1 MKFLTYI
8 LFLFSI
14 LISFAQEFSPVL
26 NYTPAEYGGDNQNWM
41 ISQSNKNYIYV
52 ANNKGLLEYNGA
64 SWKLYPTPNET
75 ILRSVSAVNN
85 KIYTG
90 CYMDFGHWEHDDTG
104 VLKYTSL
111 AETLNVEMIVDE
123 QIWNIIDYEE
133 WILFQSL
140 NRIYIYHKTDET
152 ITTIDAS
159 DRLNKLFRVENS
171 FYFQVANQGL
181 YTIENRSSKLI
192 SDDPVL
198 QNKLLVN
205 IFKKEGEY
213 IFLTEG
219 DGFYKMRNAVVEPWP
234 VEADSL
240 LKNLTVYTS
249 ITLKNKNMVLGTIA
263 NGIIELNEEGEFL
276 YQMDQSNG
284 LSDNT
289 TLALFE
295 DLQTNLW
302 LGMDY
307 GINCVDKE
315 AAFKNYFDRNGKLGT
330 VYVSAIHKN
339 YLYLGTNQGLF
350 YKSYGSNEEFTLV
363 PGTKGQV
370 WNLKVIYGDLFC
382 GHNLGSFM
390 IDNGEA
396 KLITN
401 IQGAWDFKKIPGKE
415 NHLLQGNFTGL
426 NILVKENGDWILKNK
441 IEGFDISSKYYQI
454 TADRKILV
462 SHEYKGVYKLDVD
475 EAFTT
480 VTDFSKMSSVDKG
493 SHSSLVS
500 YNDNI
505 YYANREGIF
514 IYNDGTGEFDKEES
528 ISKIYENDQYVTG
541 KLITDN
547 TGKLWAFTKDALVY
561 IYVEKLNK
569 THKINTIPIPISQRS
584 ALEGYENIDH
594 LKDELYLIGT
604 SSGYLLVNLATK
616 NDRDHNVTINLVT
629 IGSRTGES
637 RLVSSAQS
645 GEFLSKE
652 NYITFEYNTP
662 EYHKFHVTEY
672 QHQLSGF
679 YDEWSPWS
687 TSSNTSFE
695 NLPFGS
701 YEFKVRSRIRDE
713 ESTNTAIYD
722 FKIQRPWFLSNLAIA
737 LYILGTILLFVAIN
751 TFYKVY
757 YRKQRERLLEK
768 KTRELQLKELAAQK
782 EIIQLRNQHLNQDIE
797 SRNRELA
804 VSTMSMIKKNS
815 ILNDIKTELETLTD
829 VNRVTNVIKVIN
841 RNLNTDEDWKFF
853 EEAFN
858 HADKG
863 FFKKVKELHPELTS
877 NDLRLCVYL
886 RLNLSSK
893 EIAPLLNISPRSVE
907 IKRYRLRKKIQ
918 LPREKNLNEY
928 FISL

>member
-234 VEADSL
+234 VEADSI

-350 YKSYGSNEEFTLV
+350 YKPYGSNEEFTLV

>member
-234 VEADSL
+234 VEADSI